1 MVYIEVQG
9 LLLFVSLDL
18 HVQCFNNF
26 FKTIYF
32 FLNKLNDFEPLSKI
46 SHICVGKFFKCLR
59 FHCSINIRCLNSP
72 KIFMCL
78 CTK

>member
-26 FKTIYF
+26 FKTMYF
-32 FLNKLNDFEPLSKI
+32 FLNILHDFEPLS
-46 SHICVGKFFKCLR
+46 
-59 FHCSINIRCLNSP
+59 NI
-72 KIFMCL
+72 
-78 CTK
+78 T